1 MELIKDEDQL
11 YENKIVILP
20 FYNNGVCH
28 ECNSPVEYDNE
39 IWAVTIQDKERWS
52 IYVPLTMLKCPWCE
66 ARIKSILIWKDLEVT
81 SEFET
86 IGKEK

>member
-20 FYNNGVCH
+20 FYNNGICH
-28 ECNSPVEYDNE
+28 ECNSPVEYGSE
-39 IWAVTIQDKERWS
+39 IWAVTIQDKEKWS
-52 IYVPLTMLKCPWCE
+52 VYAPLTMLKCPWCE
-66 ARIKSILIWKDLEVT
+66 ARIKSILIWKNLEVT

>member
-1 MELIKDEDQL
+1 MEMIKDEDQL
-11 YENKIVILP
+11 YENKLAILP
-20 FYNNGVCH
+20 YYENGICH
-28 ECNSPVEYDNE
+28 ICNSPIEYHDK
-39 IWAVTIQDKERWS
+39 ILVTTIRDTEKWTVF
-52 IYVPLTMLKCPWCE
+52 VPLTMLKCPWCE